1 MHLDDKTVSEKHPL
15 FIGSEYSEKEYY
27 REYPTIFHLRKELME
42 SSEPHDIRLVYL
54 AIHHILKNRGHFLID
69 GELSKANSFDAAFY
83 QMKEVLCNELDLE
96 IDGENTTEVERTLR
110 DRNISKSD
118 KVKLLAALLAMNQNE
133 TESKETKKKIENICK
148 LLAGNKGDIS
158 KYSAKHRKALK
169 RHLFHS
175 VRQTMM
181 RA

>member
-1 MHLDDKTVSEKHPL
+1 
-15 FIGSEYSEKEYY
+15 
-27 REYPTIFHLRKELME
+27 ME

-118 KVKLLAALLAMNQNE
+118 KVKLLAALLAMNQM
-133 TESKETKKKIENICK
+133 KLRAKKLRRK
-148 LLAGNKGDIS
+148 L
-158 KYSAKHRKALK
+158 KH
-169 RHLFHS
+169 
-175 VRQTMM
+175 M
-181 RA
+181 